1 MQEELLVSLHIDG
14 FNQILSNKDWTL
26 LRNLFKKSGI
36 LLSQS
41 FWIKTERSEIEWL
54 LVDFENESVYSID
67 SQDDETT
74 DDVLRAY
81 VSDVSDV
88 SHINEKHKGFQ
99 SICNAIHSAL
109 LLDPQSISDY
119 SKTHAGSIDLLMKFD
134 LNTFE
139 LDSLKRSDLS
149 TVNYDFESE
158 HRDLLVIHNMF
169 SEILNSDRSNLLNL
183 SSRSVDEV
191 WNSLR
196 RFYEQAQSIE
206 KFNVSGDNL
215 EDRHANLSRS
225 ISGFCDNAKSTL
237 MPIVSYLKSIQI
249 EIFNTQ
255 FETLRDDAEN
265 KLTEINNDIASRQ
278 RVLDDLT
285 RQTRSRL
292 AETVIAPYAEVFDN
306 EADKHQAGAKRWFWG
321 TIGLAVLFAAI
332 FFWVWHAIKPSGDVA
347 SAILQNFF
355 IKGFLLSLFYMLI
368 NRSIRNYTAEK
379 HLEIVNRHRQ
389 NALATFE
396 AFAEASG
403 DQETQDRVLLAATDA
418 IFDANQ
424 SGYLSPKATRS
435 DSPNSIR
442 NVIRAVL
449 PDK

>member
-1 MQEELLVSLHIDG
+1 MQEKEVLLRLDMDRFTQVLG
-14 FNQILSNKDWTL
+14 NNQWSL
-26 LRNLFKKSGI
+26 LRNLFKSEI

-41 FWIKTERSEIEWL
+41 FLIQREDSGREWL
-54 LVDFENESVYSID
+54 LVDFENERTYSID
-67 SQDDETT
+67 SRENLGNLVPTT
-74 DDVLRAY
+74 DQTRQVHI
-81 VSDVSDV
+81 SDVSDL
-88 SHINEKHKGFQ
+88 NEEQKDFQ
-99 SICNAIHSAL
+99 SICNTL
-109 LLDPQSISDY
+109 LSNIQIIRNY
-119 SKTHAGSIDLLMKFD
+119 SKTHAGSIDLLIKLD
-134 LNTFE
+134 LNNFD

-149 TVNYDFESE
+149 TINFDFESE
-158 HRDLLVIHNMF
+158 HRDLVVIHRMF
-169 SEILNSDRSNLLNL
+169 CEILNSDRGNLLNL
-183 SSRSVDEV
+183 SSQSVDEV
-191 WNSLR
+191 WSILSQ
-196 RFYEQAQSIE
+196 FYEQAQSI
-206 KFNVSGDNL
+206 KDFNVSGDNL
-215 EDRHANLSRS
+215 EDRYASLSRS
-225 ISGFCDNAKSTL
+225 ISSFCNNAKSTL
-237 MPIVSYLKSIQI
+237 IPIISYLKSMQV

-265 KLTEINNDIASRQ
+265 KLTKINNDIASRQ
-278 RVLDDLT
+278 RVLEDLT
-285 RQTRSRL
+285 LQIRNRL
-292 AETVIAPYAEVFDN
+292 AETVITPYAEVFN
-306 EADKHQAGAKRWFWG
+306 NQANKHQVGAKRWFWG
-321 TIGLAVLFAAI
+321 TIGLAVLFASI
-332 FFWVWHAIKPSGDVA
+332 FFWVWHAIKPSEDIV

-403 DQETQDRVLLAATDA
+403 DNQETRDRVLLAATDA

-435 DSPNSIR
+435 DNPNSIR